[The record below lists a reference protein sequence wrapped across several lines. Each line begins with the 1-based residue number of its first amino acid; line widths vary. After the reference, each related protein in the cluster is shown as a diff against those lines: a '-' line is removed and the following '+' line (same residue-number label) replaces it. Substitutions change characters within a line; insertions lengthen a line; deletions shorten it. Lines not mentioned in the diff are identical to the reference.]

1 MSYSKICEGYDLLL
15 LDSLEPPV
23 VQGLCTVSR
32 RLVLDD
38 GVYGVVAH
46 CVLAGHL
53 VISDAAVLKPVTPD
67 DVLSQRLLLLVSD

>member
-1 MSYSKICEGYDLLL
+1 MSYSKIFECLVLLL
-15 LDSLEPPV
+15 LNCLEPPV
-23 VQGLCTVSR
+23 VQGLSTVSR

-46 CVLAGHL
+46 CVLARHL

-67 DVLSQRLLLLVSD
+67 DVL